1 MAACGVQVDGHDVR
15 EYNVAALRKQFG
27 VVNQE
32 PCLFA
37 ARHVIMW
44 MDVFSWCSGWPAIV
58 RTWDMFWTGH
68 NA

>member
-1 MAACGVQVDGHDVR
+1 MPPLHGRCMSAQTIVVFGVQLDGHDVR

-44 MDVFSWCSGWPAIV
+44 MHVL
-58 RTWDMFWTGH
+58 
-68 NA
+68 N